1 MWTQVHVRLLFSRK
15 HTLTLLTRSSCSGDE
30 ATERWLHRS
39 QTKTTT
45 HGSQVHMWAWH
56 CCCAER
62 TTCRILPISA
72 FRFSFPFQLSVSA
85 FHFSFQFP
93 PFPLAPITPTHYAV
107 KCNLNWLPV
116 PRNLNQRRSPARGNE
131 RASGDETSNGLRTSG
146 SLGI

>member
-1 MWTQVHVRLLFSRK
+1 MCRRSPALRKQNISPRAISVPSTAFNKRLSPHCTR
-15 HTLTLLTRSSCSGDE
+15 LTTYVDTGTCTIVVFQETHAHAIDEDRAAPGGDE
-30 ATERWLHRS
+30 ATERCLHRS

-72 FRFSFPFQLSVSA
+72 FHFSFPFQFSVSA

-93 PFPLAPITPTHYAV
+93 PFPLALHLIINIVFMFH
-107 KCNLNWLPV
+107 
-116 PRNLNQRRSPARGNE
+116 
-131 RASGDETSNGLRTSG
+131 
-146 SLGI
+146 